1 MARKTSLAAALQE
14 AAGSSPSVP
23 EKTEEAV
30 VGEPKMAPVADKS
43 ALPPSRQGKK
53 AITGYFDPA
62 VSRQLKQI
70 MLDNDSTMQAL
81 LADALNDFFRK
92 HGKKPI
98 A

>member
-1 MARKTSLAAALQE
+1 MAKKTSLAAALQE
-14 AAGSSPSVP
+14 AAGNVPPTVEPIAQPMEAAPQSIVVVEKSS
-23 EKTEEAV
+23 
-30 VGEPKMAPVADKS
+30 M
-43 ALPPSRQGKK
+43 PPSRQGKK

-70 MLDNDSTMQAL
+70 MLDQDSTMQAL
-81 LADALNDFFRK
+81 LAEALNDLFQK

>member
-1 MARKTSLAAALQE
+1 MAKKTSLAAALQE
-14 AAGSSPSVP
+14 AAGNLPTVP
-23 EKTEEAV
+23 EQKEETV
-30 VGEPKMAPVADKS
+30 EPEGRGSSIIDKP

-70 MLDNDSTMQAL
+70 MLDQDTTMQAL
-81 LADALNDFFRK
+81 LAEALNDFFRK